1 MSSVAN
7 AFLTLKLHSYARDCR
22 AAESHVRHARTLQEL
37 MHACRVH
44 ADPVVAP
51 MARQLPEARALKFA
65 AQRRA
70 MELAQAQLDTAV
82 RMLREKGEEA
92 YRSELGRL
100 RHREWVFLRGDWAS
114 VLGQLERLAMQAL
127 SQHKRARQP
136 EAPKPEPP
144 AQ

>member
-7 AFLTLKLHSYARDCR
+7 AFVTLKLHSYARDCR
-22 AAESHVRHARTLQEL
+22 AAESHVRHARTLQDL

-100 RHREWVFLRGDWAS
+100 RQREWAFLRGDWAS
-114 VLGQLERLAMQAL
+114 VLGQVERLAMQAL
-127 SQHKRARQP
+127 ARHKQSLQKAAVPQRP
-136 EAPKPEPP
+136 SE
-144 AQ
+144 